1 MKCSGQS
8 HWNENA
14 PLERKMGW
22 QVPPLWHTS
31 SWHTDGAAGEGLR
44 EVPME
49 STPSVPPEGAVK
61 EDAADRVES

>member
-1 MKCSGQS
+1 
-8 HWNENA
+8 
-14 PLERKMGW
+14 MGW
-22 QVPPLWHTS
+22 QVPP